1 MHCYAE
7 AAQYYQVPAIV
18 LQAIHHVE
26 GGKRGDRIPDA
37 NGTFDH
43 GFMQIN
49 TCWKPLLQS
58 HGWSMRFIT
67 QHDCAN
73 IFAAAWILKQHL
85 DATNNN
91 LWLSVAD
98 YHSGDPAYG
107 YPYAQKVYQQMLDLK
122 LAPYQNILGKIH
134 NENLP
139 DFIPKPVNAPQAM
152 NTSFSSKIKKVKTLF
167 EPDNVEFQP

>member
-1 MHCYAE
+1 MHCYQE
-7 AAQYYQVPAIV
+7 AASYYRVPAII

-26 GGKRGDRIPDA
+26 GGKKGDRVPDP

-49 TCWKPLLQS
+49 TCWKPMLHAQ
-58 HGWSMRFIT
+58 GWTLRFIT

-85 DATNNN
+85 NQTGN

-107 YPYAQKVYQQMLDLK
+107 YPYAQQVYRQVLRLEHGNPLK
-122 LAPYQNILGKIH
+122 APETLVPHLIHAASGFRPQNVR
-134 NENLP
+134 
-139 DFIPKPVNAPQAM
+139 FIR
-152 NTSFSSKIKKVKTLF
+152 
-167 EPDNVEFQP
+167 

>member
-1 MHCYAE
+1 MHCYQE
-7 AAQYYQVPAIV
+7 AASYYQVPAII

-26 GGKRGDRIPDA
+26 GGKKGDRVPDP

-49 TCWKPLLQS
+49 TCWKPMLHAQ
-58 HGWSMRFIT
+58 GWTLRFIT

-73 IFAAAWILKQHL
+73 IFAAAWIIKQHL
-85 DATNNN
+85 NQTGN

-107 YPYAQKVYQQMLDLK
+107 YPYAQQVYRQVLRLEHGNP
-122 LAPYQNILGKIH
+122 LEALETPEPHLIRASSLPASGFRPQNLR
-134 NENLP
+134 
-139 DFIPKPVNAPQAM
+139 FIR
-152 NTSFSSKIKKVKTLF
+152 
-167 EPDNVEFQP
+167 